1 MRNYY
6 QNINMNPKN
15 KKSTDCVVRALTIA
29 TNNTIESVIE
39 ELTKIYI
46 AKGWFITDIKCV
58 DRFLT
63 NNGFVKQKMLLHD
76 NNKKFNVVEFC
87 DYLDSIN
94 INKPVVAKVGA
105 GHVAV
110 FVRYP
115 EGYCLV
121 DNHDCSKSC
130 IGNWWMIG

>member
-6 QNINMNPKN
+6 YEININPKN
-15 KKSTDCVVRALTIA
+15 KKSTDCVIRALTMA
-29 TNNTIESVIE
+29 TSTTIESVIE

-58 DRFLT
+58 DRFLN
-63 NNGFVKQKMLLHD
+63 NNGFVKQKMITN
-76 NNKKFNVVEFC
+76 NNKKLTAIEFC
-87 DYLDSIN
+87 DYLDTLK

-110 FVRYP
+110 FIKYP

-121 DNHDCSKSC
+121 DNHNCTKKC
-130 IGNWWMIG
+130 VGNWWV